1 MGKSLTL
8 LVLYRAVRRT
18 HFEIRYKIMEP
29 TIQLTPTMLRW
40 HEAVE
45 NKNMAILAEILT
57 EDCIFRSPFLW
68 KPKHGRPLAVAI
80 LNAASHV
87 FEDFAYHRQMTD
99 GSSWTLEFS
108 AHIGEIGLKGVD
120 LIRINEAGKIT
131 EVEVLVR
138 PFKGLQALAE
148 AMSNQLVK
156 QGDWEMF
163 SKG

>member
-1 MGKSLTL
+1 
-8 LVLYRAVRRT
+8 
-18 HFEIRYKIMEP
+18 MEQP
-29 TIQLTPTMLRW
+29 TIQITPTMLRW

-45 NKNMAILAEILT
+45 QKNMTILEEILT

-68 KPKHGRPLAVAI
+68 KPKQGRPLAVAI

-87 FEDFAYHRQMTD
+87 FEDLTYHRQMTD

-120 LIRINEAGKIT
+120 LIRINEAGKII

-148 AMSNQLVK
+148 AMRKQLVK

-163 SKG
+163 SNG

>member
-1 MGKSLTL
+1 
-8 LVLYRAVRRT
+8 
-18 HFEIRYKIMEP
+18 MEP

-45 NKNMAILAEILT
+45 NKNMKILEEILT

-68 KPKHGRPLAVAI
+68 KPKQGRPLAIAI
-80 LNAASHV
+80 LKAASNV
-87 FEDFAYHRQMTD
+87 FEDFEYHRQLTD

-120 LIRINEAGKIT
+120 LIRINEDGKIT

-138 PFKGLQALAE
+138 PFKGLQALAD
-148 AMSNQLVK
+148 AMSKQLMK

-163 SKG
+163 SS